1 MMYEDGIRG
10 HFFMKMERITHNKIK
25 IFLTLDDLL
34 DRGIT
39 YDDISGNSL
48 KVQKLF
54 QEMVEEACDSL
65 CFKMSGSVAIE
76 IFTLPAQGLIITLT
90 KEAEEHFDDEDD
102 FNLRVKFDHCPHI
115 LYIFEDFEDI
125 IQLSHQLKNQEL
137 LSSTLYFYNEHYY
150 LLIENVLETI
160 YDKIISLAAEYG
172 NASTLTLY
180 RMNEYGACLIKNEA
194 IQVLTSFFRHPNNS

>member
-1 MMYEDGIRG
+1 MIYWIEESHM
-10 HFFMKMERITHNKIK
+10 T
-25 IFLTLDDLL
+25 IFQEIL
-34 DRGIT
+34 
-39 YDDISGNSL
+39 L

-137 LSSTLYFYNEHYY
+137 LSSTLYFYKNTYY

-194 IQVLTSFFRHPNNS
+194 IQVLTSLFRHPNNS